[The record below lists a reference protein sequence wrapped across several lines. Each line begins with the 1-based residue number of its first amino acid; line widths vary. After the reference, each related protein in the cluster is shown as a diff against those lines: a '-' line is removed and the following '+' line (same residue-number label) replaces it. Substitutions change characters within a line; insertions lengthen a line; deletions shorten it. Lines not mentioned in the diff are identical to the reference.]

1 MDVLGDIVV
10 TMLNT
15 ISSAASGGVGDVL
28 LSPAEYQ
35 PAMYNAAVLIHNTA
49 VKPVTSIVLAII
61 ASMMLA
67 TNSTRIES
75 DRELGIKIVAASM
88 FKVAMVLLVCQSAIV
103 ILDGIAGVAQWI
115 ASSADSTSL
124 GGTAE
129 SIKLGDQMRN
139 DIDEV
144 GTMGQAG
151 MIMVLLIPYVVSAFG
166 TIVAVVL
173 VFMRFLQMYIMN
185 AFASLPL
192 AFLSHEDTKQIGI
205 GYLKRYGVIAITGAV
220 LVLAVKLYQALM
232 NGWIA
237 NTFNYDGDALT
248 FVTSNFG
255 TFIIAPLVLI
265 FLLFQAN
272 SLAKSV
278 FGEG

>member
-1 MDVLGDIVV
+1 MVDIIVS
-10 TMLNT
+10 MLNT
-15 ISSAASGGVGDVL
+15 ISSAASGGVGNVL
-28 LSPAEYQ
+28 LTPAEYQ

-67 TNSTRIES
+67 TNSTKIES

-88 FKVAMVLLVCQSAIV
+88 FKVAMVLMVCQSAIV

-115 ASSADSTSL
+115 ATTANNVSI
-124 GGTAE
+124 GGSGET
-129 SIKLGDQMRN
+129 IKLGDQMRK
-139 DIDEV
+139 DIEDA
-144 GTMGQAG
+144 GTMNQAG
-151 MIMVLLIPYVVSAFG
+151 MVMVLLIPYVVSAFG
-166 TIVAVVL
+166 TVVATVL

-185 AFASLPL
+185 SFASLPI

-205 GYLKRYGVIAITGAV
+205 GYLKRYGVVAITGAV

-232 NGWIA
+232 SGWIA
-237 NTFNYDGDALT
+237 REINYDGDALG
-248 FVTSNFG
+248 FVAGNFG

-278 FGEG
+278 LGEG

>member
-1 MDVLGDIVV
+1 MDDIIVS
-10 TMLNT
+10 MLNT

-67 TNSTRIES
+67 TNSTKIES

-88 FKVAMVLLVCQSAIV
+88 FKVAMVLMVCQSAIV

-115 ASSADSTSL
+115 ATTANDVSV
-124 GGTAE
+124 GGNGET
-129 SIKLGDQMRN
+129 IKLGDQMRK
-139 DIDEV
+139 DVEDA
-144 GTMGQAG
+144 GTMNQAG

-166 TIVAVVL
+166 TVVATVL

-185 AFASLPL
+185 AFASLPI

-205 GYLKRYGVIAITGAV
+205 GYLKRYGVVAITGAV

-232 NGWIA
+232 SGWIA
-237 NTFNYDGDALT
+237 NEINYDGNALS
-248 FVTSNFG
+248 FVAGNFG

-278 FGEG
+278 LGEG